1 MTEKNKELKIT
12 VVQIE
17 EFSDP
22 DFKPPSN
29 WYFKNAMGEFV
40 FVSTSKREVVQ
51 EYIDEN
57 YGKDKYK
64 PIAVKDQ
71 KTKSRQ
77 EGGGLTCYGSNSR
90 KGFAPQL
97 RKTN

>member
-1 MTEKNKELKIT
+1 MTEKKKELTIT
-12 VVQIE
+12 VVKIE

-29 WYFKNAMGEFV
+29 WYFKNAMGDFV

-57 YGKDKYK
+57 YGKGKYK

-71 KTKSRQ
+71 KTKSKL
-77 EGGGLTCYGSNSR
+77 ESGLLSCYGTATR
-90 KGFAPQL
+90 KGQ
-97 RKTN
+97 KKYN